1 MSKKKVSRRLA
12 VLGSTICLAFS
23 IFICPTSTLPVQAVN
38 SSDSTI
44 QPYKDDIQWRWK
56 VENNKLYKRLF
67 NYSTADWVGD
77 WIYVRDLP

>member
-1 MSKKKVSRRLA
+1 MKLKRGIKHVIGLGGALCLSFSVLA
-12 VLGSTICLAFS
+12 
-23 IFICPTSTLPVQAVN
+23 CPMASMHVYA
-38 SSDSTI
+38 DSENAMI

-67 NYSTADWVGD
+67 NYSTISWVGD